1 MIDAD
6 AILDQKRSPGLIEN
20 PLRDVLVDLAAQV
33 PADQAVVELGAFK
46 GRSTGHL
53 ALGVSRGHGA
63 PVHTFDPWDDAE
75 PLPEDYLATAPSVA
89 TYADPSTREAFDRHM
104 AETGA
109 DEYVTAHQMTGV
121 EGAKAWRGPKVGLL
135 FHDALHDY
143 DSVFGDLKAWLPKM
157 AADAVIVLH
166 DVDDIRYQVNQAAEA
181 AFTRT
186 KQLRDRW
193 AWDGR
198 EVRPWAKNE
207 GRAPEDRRRGFVI
220 VRTR

>member
-33 PADQAVVELGAFK
+33 PADQAVVELGAYM

-63 PVHTFDPWDDAE
+63 QVHTYDPWENAD
-75 PLPEDYLATAPSVA
+75 PLPEGYIDTAASVA
-89 TYADPSTREAFDRHM
+89 DYAKSETRQAFERHM

-109 DEYVTAHQMTGV
+109 GEYVTAHQMTGV

-135 FHDALHDY
+135 FHDSLHDY
-143 DSVFGDLKAWLPKM
+143 ESVLADLRAWLPKM
-157 AADAVIVLH
+157 APHAVVVLH
-166 DVDDIRYQVNQAAEA
+166 DTDDVRYAVNEAAEV

-186 KQLRDRW
+186 ATLRKKW
-193 AWDGR
+193 AWDQR